1 MLRPKNVTNQILER
15 LLWYIIWFLGC
26 GPQETFRGCA
36 DVCIGQKCPRNPCTL
51 ARPFDNSTIEEPITT
66 PKPTTQ
72 EPSGQPTATTT
83 TTMSTTTPHIHIP
96 PIYAQI
102 CHEAAIKENFYS
114 VVGNQY
120 CVETCQGKEF
130 NNFKT
135 NFYFVISI
143 YFNILRQT
151 NGWM

>member
-1 MLRPKNVTNQILER
+1 MIYT
-15 LLWYIIWFLGC
+15 LGC

-66 PKPTTQ
+66 PKPSTQ
-72 EPSGQPTATTT
+72 GPSGQPTAITT
-83 TTMSTTTPHIHIP
+83 TTMSTTTSHVHIP

-120 CVETCQGKEF
+120 CVETCQGKQF
-130 NNFKT
+130 YNFKT
-135 NFYFVISI
+135 N
-143 YFNILRQT
+143 L
-151 NGWM
+151 